1 MIKVVNAVEISWS
14 VGFEL
19 ANRFGGHIQSG
30 EGKEKETQSMPDK
43 EESGKE
49 SAKESDVTATTK
61 AALASHWLTSNGH
74 SYWST
79 SAGHCYSVTPAN
91 YCDGERLTKSV
102 SYFCYFPS
110 LPYDSVNRI

>member
-1 MIKVVNAVEISWS
+1 MEISWS
-14 VGFEL
+14 VEFEL

-79 SAGHCYSVTPAN
+79 LVLVTV
-91 YCDGERLTKSV
+91 TQ
-102 SYFCYFPS
+102 S
-110 LPYDSVNRI
+110 LQPIIATGKG